1 MTTRRDLPTELP
13 ATFSVGE
20 ALDAGVSP
28 HRLDAADLRRPFHGT
43 RVAASAPQT
52 LDTRCRALATRFR
65 AGDAFTGPTAALL
78 WGMPL
83 PSRDAASPTLFVSS
97 QPPVTPMRR
106 AAVAGS
112 LRFSGDP
119 VRLRGISI
127 MPIWETCRAL
137 ALMLS
142 VPDLTAVID
151 FVLTG
156 DRGRNPLSTLV
167 DLDAFLLSAA
177 RFRGISPLRRARQ
190 QARRGAWS
198 RPETLLRLVVLD
210 SGIPEPELNLPLAHP
225 SGRQLIPDLAWPAY
239 GVAAEYNGIHHD
251 VPEQRVHDLRRIDDF
266 TDIGWMT
273 VNVERTELF
282 RHPDSAVARV
292 ARRLTE
298 RGWVPSGRLHSAKSA
313 SWPHR

>member
-1 MTTRRDLPTELP
+1 
-13 ATFSVGE
+13 
-20 ALDAGVSP
+20 
-28 HRLDAADLRRPFHGT
+28 
-43 RVAASAPQT
+43 
-52 LDTRCRALATRFR
+52 
-65 AGDAFTGPTAALL
+65 
-78 WGMPL
+78 
-83 PSRDAASPTLFVSS
+83 
-97 QPPVTPMRR
+97 
-106 AAVAGS
+106 
-112 LRFSGDP
+112 
-119 VRLRGISI
+119 

-151 FVLTG
+151 FVVTG

-167 DLDAFLLSAA
+167 DLDVFLLSAA

-190 QARRGAWS
+190 QARHGAWS
-198 RPETLLRLVVLD
+198 RPETLLRLMVLD

-239 GVAAEYNGIHHD
+239 RVAAEYNGIHHD
-251 VPEQRVHDLRRIDDF
+251 LPEQRVHDLRRIDDF

-298 RGWVPSGRLHSAKSA
+298 RGWVPPERLHSAKSA
-313 SWPHR
+313 SWSHR